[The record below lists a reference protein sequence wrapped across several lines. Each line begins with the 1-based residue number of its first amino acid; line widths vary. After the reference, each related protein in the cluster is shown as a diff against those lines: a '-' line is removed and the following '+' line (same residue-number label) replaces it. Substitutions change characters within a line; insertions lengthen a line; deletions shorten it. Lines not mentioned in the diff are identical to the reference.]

1 MRDGLSLLDQAIAF
15 GGGAVKGDEVRSMIG
30 TVGADQVYRL
40 LDALMAQDGTALL
53 QLVAEMSQLAADFTS
68 ATQELLAMLHQVALL
83 QAVPDIVPDEAFDAS
98 RLRGFAEGMAA
109 EDVQLFYQIGV
120 TGQRELHLAPD
131 PRSGFEMLL
140 LRMLA
145 FRPTDAV
152 GAGDGGA
159 TNRPARPQQ
168 AGRSAK
174 PAAARSVSRPA
185 PTPQSKT
192 VSDSSEKAGADQPAG
207 QNADPSQWDSFV
219 STMKLGGIASQLAHH
234 SVFESWDG
242 ETLSLTLDSS
252 HRHLRVGQ
260 AESRLQD
267 GIGQQLGRPVKLKI
281 SEAVPQEETPAMRK
295 QREQRERQQEAETAM
310 SQDPFV
316 REMEEHFSAKLVSD
330 SIRPT
335 RD

>member
-40 LDALMAQDGTALL
+40 LDALMGQDGSALL

-98 RLRGFAEGMAA
+98 RLQGFAEGMAP

-145 FRPTDAV
+145 FRPTDAAD
-152 GAGDGGA
+152 AGGGGVE
-159 TNRPARPQQ
+159 NRPVAAKQ

-174 PAAARSVSRPA
+174 PAPTRSVNRPA
-185 PTPQSKT
+185 PTPQR
-192 VSDSSEKAGADQPAG
+192 KASPGTAERAIADQPAG
-207 QNADPSQWDSFV
+207 QNNDPSQWDSFV
-219 STMKLGGIASQLAHH
+219 SSMKLGGIASQLAHH

-242 ETLSLTLDSS
+242 ETLCLKLDSS

-260 AESRLQD
+260 AEARLQD
-267 GIGQQLGRPVKLKI
+267 GIGQQLGRPVKLQI
-281 SEAVPQEETPAMRK
+281 SEEVPQEETPAMRR
-295 QREQRERQQEAETAM
+295 QREQKERQQEAETAM

-335 RD
+335 TD